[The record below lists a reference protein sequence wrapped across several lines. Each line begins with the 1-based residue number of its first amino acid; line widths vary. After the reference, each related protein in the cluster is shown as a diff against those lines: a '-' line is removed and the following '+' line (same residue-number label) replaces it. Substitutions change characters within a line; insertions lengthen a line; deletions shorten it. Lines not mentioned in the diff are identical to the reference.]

1 MIVIE
6 IMAKNY
12 FFILLFSLTF
22 MISQQGLSQNNVNR
36 NPIQQG
42 IQDLSI
48 YPNPVTNGKIF
59 IYITSKLNLTKKVD
73 FYNVLGKRIFSTVI
87 TGKEVNIA
95 NLSKGVYIM
104 KITENNISETR
115 KLVIKWHNL

>member
-1 MIVIE
+1 
-6 IMAKNY
+6 MAKNY

-22 MISQQGLSQNNVNR
+22 MISQQGLSQSNVNR

-42 IQDLSI
+42 IEDLSI

-59 IYITSKLNLTKKVD
+59 IYITSKRNLTKKVD
-73 FYNVLGKRIFSTVI
+73 FYNVLGKRVFSTTI
-87 TGKEVNIA
+87 TGKELNIA

-104 KITENNISETR
+104 KITENDISETR
-115 KLVIKWHNL
+115 KLVIK